1 MAEFQSFNP
10 NPRAAKVGDCAVRA
24 VAKALG
30 IDWYQSYV
38 ELASEGD
45 MPSANNVWG
54 AVLRRHGFRRAAIP
68 AECPD
73 CYTVGDFIRE
83 YPDGIYV
90 VALKNHV
97 VAVENGVL
105 YDTWNSM
112 DENPIYFGGVNDGK
126 SLYAAQLPIRLF
138 SAQLFPAAN
147 AHRATADTRPRP
159 TAAP

>member
-1 MAEFQSFNP
+1 MGEFHSFNP

-30 IDWYQSYV
+30 ISWYEAYTLLV
-38 ELASEGD
+38 AEGLEQCD

-54 AVLRRHGFRRAAIP
+54 AVLRKNGFRRAAIP

-73 CYTVGDFIRE
+73 CYTVRDFIRE
-83 YPDGIYV
+83 YPAGTYV

-97 VAVENGVL
+97 VTVCDGEL

-112 DENPIYFGGVNDGK
+112 DENPIYFW
-126 SLYAAQLPIRLF
+126 R
-138 SAQLFPAAN
+138 
-147 AHRATADTRPRP
+147 RE
-159 TAAP
+159 

>member
-1 MAEFQSFNP
+1 MGEFRSFNP

-30 IDWYQSYV
+30 ISWYEAYALLV
-38 ELASEGD
+38 AEGLEQCD

-54 AVLRRHGFRRAAIP
+54 AVLRKNGFRRAAIP

-73 CYTVGDFIRE
+73 CYTVRDFIRE
-83 YPDGIYV
+83 YPAGTYV

-97 VAVENGVL
+97 VTVCDGEL

-112 DENPIYFGGVNDGK
+112 DENPIYFW
-126 SLYAAQLPIRLF
+126 R
-138 SAQLFPAAN
+138 
-147 AHRATADTRPRP
+147 RE
-159 TAAP
+159 

>member
-1 MAEFQSFNP
+1 MGAFQSFNP

-30 IDWYQSYV
+30 VSWYQAYA
-38 ELASEGD
+38 ELVSDGLEQCD

-54 AVLRRHGFRRAAIP
+54 AVLRLHGFRRAAIP

-83 YPDGIYV
+83 YPEGTYV

-97 VAVENGVL
+97 VTVVDGVL

-112 DENPIYFGGVNDGK
+112 DENPIYFW
-126 SLYAAQLPIRLF
+126 R
-138 SAQLFPAAN
+138 
-147 AHRATADTRPRP
+147 RE
-159 TAAP
+159 

>member
-1 MAEFQSFNP
+1 MGEFRSFNP

-30 IDWYQSYV
+30 ISWYQAYTA
-38 ELASEGD
+38 LALEGLEQCD

-54 AVLRRHGFRRAAIP
+54 AVLRKNGFRRAAIP

-73 CYTVGDFIRE
+73 CYTVRDFIRE
-83 YPDGIYV
+83 YPAGTYV

-97 VAVENGVL
+97 VTVCDGEL

-112 DENPIYFGGVNDGK
+112 DENPIYFW
-126 SLYAAQLPIRLF
+126 R
-138 SAQLFPAAN
+138 
-147 AHRATADTRPRP
+147 RE
-159 TAAP
+159 

>member
-1 MAEFQSFNP
+1 MEEFHSFNP

-30 IDWYQSYV
+30 INWYQAYTS
-38 ELASEGD
+38 LTLEGLEQCD

-54 AVLRRHGFRRAAIP
+54 AVLRKNGFRRAAIP

-73 CYTVGDFIRE
+73 CYTMRDFIRE
-83 YPDGIYV
+83 YPVGTYV

-97 VAVENGVL
+97 VTVCDGEL

-112 DENPIYFGGVNDGK
+112 DENPIYFW
-126 SLYAAQLPIRLF
+126 R
-138 SAQLFPAAN
+138 
-147 AHRATADTRPRP
+147 RE
-159 TAAP
+159 

>member
-1 MAEFQSFNP
+1 MGEFRSFNP

-30 IDWYQSYV
+30 ISWYEAYTLLV
-38 ELASEGD
+38 AEGLEQCD

-54 AVLRRHGFRRAAIP
+54 AVLRKNGFRRAAIP

-73 CYTVGDFIRE
+73 CYTVRDFIRE
-83 YPDGIYV
+83 YPAGTYV

-97 VAVENGVL
+97 VTVCNGEL

-112 DENPIYFGGVNDGK
+112 DENPIYFW
-126 SLYAAQLPIRLF
+126 R
-138 SAQLFPAAN
+138 
-147 AHRATADTRPRP
+147 RE
-159 TAAP
+159 

>member
-1 MAEFQSFNP
+1 MDEFHSFNP

-30 IDWYQSYV
+30 ISWYEAYTLLV
-38 ELASEGD
+38 AEGLEQCD

-54 AVLRRHGFRRAAIP
+54 AVLRKNGFRRAAIP

-73 CYTVGDFIRE
+73 CYTVRDFIQE
-83 YPDGIYV
+83 YPAGTYV

-97 VAVENGVL
+97 VTVCDGEL

-112 DENPIYFGGVNDGK
+112 DENPIYFW
-126 SLYAAQLPIRLF
+126 R
-138 SAQLFPAAN
+138 
-147 AHRATADTRPRP
+147 RE
-159 TAAP
+159 